1 MSNNKTCNICFDNQI
16 HNRLQC
22 TQCKNKVCDLCYAN
36 IIFNENFN
44 IDFMHNKAIFK
55 CPFCKTDNN
64 LSTEI
69 NPYNTNLELIKLSI
83 KKMNKEGI
91 EFNNLVDDINELRL
105 IIKNLNYENS
115 NLKTMMNHKM
125 YIEYKPNK
133 LDKIASIIKNTKRNT
148 ILYNEIQRV
157 LLE

>member
-1 MSNNKTCNICFDNQI
+1 
-16 HNRLQC
+16 
-22 TQCKNKVCDLCYAN
+22 
-36 IIFNENFN
+36 
-44 IDFMHNKAIFK
+44 
-55 CPFCKTDNN
+55 
-64 LSTEI
+64 
-69 NPYNTNLELIKLSI
+69 
-83 KKMNKEGI
+83 MNKEGI

-148 ILYNEIQRV
+148 ILYNEIQSV